1 MAGWEARDRGFNP
14 ERDMNS
20 TVRIVRSRAFTL
32 VEILVVVV
40 IIGAISALIIP
51 QIAGRDDLKA
61 SAGARVLIADLSYAQ
76 NLALS
81 TARVIYVQFD
91 EDEQRYTVYRGFP
104 LTAANRVV
112 HPVTQGPFVVSFG
125 RPRDAMEKLQ
135 LSDVDMDGE
144 EVLAF
149 DEAGAPFS
157 VNSGGGTTALDEGS
171 VVVNCG
177 TRTVTVR
184 IDADTGRLTATAG
197 E

>member
-1 MAGWEARDRGFNP
+1 MS
-14 ERDMNS
+14 S
-20 TVRIVRSRAFTL
+20 TMGIVRARAFTL

-61 SAGARVLIADLSYAQ
+61 AAGARVLIADLSYAQ

-81 TARVIYVQFD
+81 TSRVVYVRFD
-91 EDEQRYTVYRGFP
+91 EDEQRYTLYRAFP
-104 LTAANRVV
+104 LTDANRVV

-125 RPRDAMEKLQ
+125 RPRDAMEKLV
-135 LSDVDMDGE
+135 LSDVDMDGQ

-149 DEAGAPFS
+149 DEAGAPLA
-157 VNSGGGTTALDEGS
+157 VQSGGGSSALDEGS

-184 IDADTGRLTATAG
+184 IDADTGRLTAIAG